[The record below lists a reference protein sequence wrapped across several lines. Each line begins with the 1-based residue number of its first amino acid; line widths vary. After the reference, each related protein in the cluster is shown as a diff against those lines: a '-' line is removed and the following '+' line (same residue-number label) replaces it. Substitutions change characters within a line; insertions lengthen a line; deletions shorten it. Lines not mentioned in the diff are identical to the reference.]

1 MDGNSEAGRF
11 LEDQSKARVRFWIHS
26 MVSFASSG
34 QDIGS
39 WSSGGGCGGDEEDDD
54 GGCGSGF

>member
-39 WSSGGGCGGDEEDDD
+39 WSSGGGDEEED
-54 GGCGSGF
+54 GGGGGGGSGF

>member
-1 MDGNSEAGRF
+1 MEGNSEAERF

-39 WSSGGGCGGDEEDDD
+39 WSSAGGCGGDEEDD
-54 GGCGSGF
+54 GGGGSGF

>member
-39 WSSGGGCGGDEEDDD
+39 WSSGGGCGGDEEDD
-54 GGCGSGF
+54 GGGGSGF